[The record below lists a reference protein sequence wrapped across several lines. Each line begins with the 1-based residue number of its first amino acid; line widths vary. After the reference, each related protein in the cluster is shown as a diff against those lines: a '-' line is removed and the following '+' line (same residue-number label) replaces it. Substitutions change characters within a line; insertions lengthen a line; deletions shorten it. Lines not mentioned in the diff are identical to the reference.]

1 MPKNDHLIE
10 QNKGAKWFY
19 WHLKYYNDI
28 MDKVQAKAKLL
39 EIPSI
44 NWVPEKELD
53 WLIEKGELIMLEEGE
68 NLFEVGERPTKMSV
82 ILNGRVRICL
92 LQNGSLKETDILGF
106 GSITGLLPYS
116 RMKETKGFGEARDG
130 LVVLRLDKSYFKEMI
145 HDHPCLAEACVH
157 VLLTRV
163 RDFTSFQNQNEKLVS
178 LGKLSAGLAHE
189 LNNPASAVARS
200 AQELKKHLG
209 VVPDDFKRVMSI
221 KIEPDRVDVVN
232 EILYEQMQ
240 QPKKHYSLMERNE
253 REDAI
258 ADFLEDNGIEDGYE
272 FAEIFLEFGIEEEA
286 LEKMK
291 SELRSEDFA
300 PVVNWY
306 KSNLLTEKM
315 VNEIQ
320 EGADRIANLVKSIK
334 TYSHMDQSLD
344 KQTVDLHLG
353 LSSTLDILRHKLK
366 VKNIKVDTQFDP
378 ALTTITG
385 FPGELNQ
392 VWTNIIDNAIDAVP
406 EKGKIEIITKLDK
419 DRARVTIVDN
429 GPGIPD
435 EVKDKIFDPFFT
447 TKAIGEGTGLGLDVV
462 QKVINQQHRGSINLE
477 TRPGRTAFLIS
488 IPVE

>member
-1 MPKNDHLIE
+1 MVVLSLETYHKE
-10 QNKGAKWFY
+10 AMEKQE
-19 WHLKYYNDI
+19 
-28 MDKVQAKAKLL
+28 VKAKLL
-39 EIPSI
+39 EIPAL
-44 NWVPEKELD
+44 NWIPEREID
-53 WLIEKGELIMLEEGE
+53 WLVEKGEIQTFEDGE
-68 NLFEVGERPTKMSV
+68 NLFEVGEKPTKMSI
-82 ILNGRVRICL
+82 ILQGRVRVCL
-92 LQNGSLKETDILGF
+92 IQNGALKETELLDF
-106 GSITGLLPYS
+106 GSITGILPFS
-116 RMKETKGFGEARDG
+116 RMKEAKGFGEARNNM
-130 LVVLRLDKSYFKEMI
+130 VALRIDKQHFKELI
-145 HDHPCLAEACVH
+145 RDQPCLTEALVH
-157 VLLTRV
+157 NLINRV
-163 RDFTSFQNQNEKLVS
+163 RNFTSFQNQNEKLVS

-209 VVPDDFKRVMSI
+209 VVPDDFKKVMSI

-232 EILYEQMQ
+232 EILYQQMQ
-240 QPKKHYSLMERNE
+240 KPKQHYSLMERNE

-258 ADFLEDNGIEDGYE
+258 ADFLEDNGVEDGYE
-272 FAEIFLEFGIEEEA
+272 YAEIFLEFGIEEEA

-291 SELRSEDFA
+291 AELRPQDFA

-344 KQTVDLHLG
+344 KQPLDLHLG

-366 VKNIKVDTQFDP
+366 VKQIEVDTQFDP
-378 ALTTITG
+378 NLNQITG
-385 FPGELNQ
+385 YPGELNQ
-392 VWTNIIDNAIDAVP
+392 VWTNILDNAIDAAP
-406 EKGKIEIITKLDK
+406 EKGKIQIITKLDK
-419 DRARVTIVDN
+419 DRARVMIIDN

-435 EVKDKIFDPFFT
+435 DVKDKIFDPFFT

-462 QKVINQQHRGSINLE
+462 QKVINQQHRGSIHVE
-477 TRPGRTAFLIS
+477 TEPGRTAFLIS